1 MKKRVILIGLLV
13 MLFMLATIASALAA
27 TYNTKAVHL
36 RKGAGTNYGSYGLV
50 SKGATCNVLETKTV
64 SGELWYKV
72 KITSDTKNSPNLKGK
87 TGWSMAKFID
97 GGPGGGS
104 STGGTGGTG
113 TGSTSKPADK
123 GSKVNGYVNANSVN
137 LRELPGTNKKSVAQY
152 NQNKTVLYYN
162 GKHSAS
168 NMDWYHVIKPKDGY
182 MASKHITNGTP
193 KYGVPY
199 CTKCNA
205 QLVRGDTWSNL
216 TVDNSPNKVV
226 RIDMNHTKSPAEVK
240 YDYHCPNNCSGS
252 TAKVSVTGWYH
263 YIVDANNHYFSTN

>member
-1 MKKRVILIGLLV
+1 MKKRVILIGLFA
-13 MLFMLATIASALAA
+13 MLFMLATIACALAA

-36 RKGAGTNYGSYGLV
+36 RKGAGTGCGSYGLV

-64 SGELWYKV
+64 SGVLWYKV

-113 TGSTSKPADK
+113 GTGTSSTSKPADK

-137 LRELPGTNKKSVAQY
+137 LRELPGTNQKSLTQY
-152 NQNKTVLYYN
+152 NKNRTVLYYN
-162 GKHSAS
+162 GTHSKYIS
-168 NMDWYHVIKPKDGY
+168 
-182 MASKHITNGTP
+182 SGTP

-199 CTKCNA
+199 CTKCNE
-205 QLVRGDTWSNL
+205 QLVRGSTYSDL
-216 TVDNSPNKVV
+216 TVNNAPDKLE
-226 RIDMNHTKSPAEVK
+226 RINMSLTRSPAEVK
-240 YDYHCPNNCSGS
+240 YDYYCPKCGGS
-252 TAKVSVTGWYH
+252 KTKVSVKGWYYH
-263 YIVDANNHYFSTN
+263 NNSTNSYYFSTN